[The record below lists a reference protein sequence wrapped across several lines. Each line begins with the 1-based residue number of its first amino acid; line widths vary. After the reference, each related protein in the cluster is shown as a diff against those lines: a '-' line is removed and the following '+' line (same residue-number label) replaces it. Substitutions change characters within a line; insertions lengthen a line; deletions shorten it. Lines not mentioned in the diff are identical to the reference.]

1 MKWAFVT
8 AVEWT
13 LYAGVSSFE
22 QQIHI
27 HVIKTNFFFFF
38 FLKSEHA
45 GRETFNI
52 PYES

>member
-1 MKWAFVT
+1 MKWAFVRV
-8 AVEWT
+8 VEWT

-22 QQIHI
+22 QQIHT
-27 HVIKTNFFFFF
+27 HVMKTDF
-38 FLKSEHA
+38 FLKTEHA